1 MVQKK
6 EINILIKTIVPYF
19 LTLILIYSFAS
30 LGIWQLKRAEEKK
43 SALQAFV
50 ASDEYLHINTMTDF
64 ELYQK
69 IKAQGKYINN
79 KQIII
84 DNIIRD
90 GQLGHIIITP
100 FEINASLPWLL
111 VNRGWIQ
118 KSTLQQKPV
127 NIKIHEKKLT
137 IKGSLGK
144 LPKIGIRD
152 AEAFE
157 NKSSWPIIGIYPTI
171 SEIEDVLNQ
180 KTLPYILLL
189 SPEDDNGYIRKWEPK
204 FTSPSTNYGYA
215 AQWFLMCLASVIFLI
230 IRIKKSYF

>member
-90 GQLGHIIITP
+90 GQLGHMIVTP

-111 VNRGWIQ
+111 VNRGWVQ
-118 KSTLQQKPV
+118 KNTPQQKPFD
-127 NIKIHEKKLT
+127 IKIHEKQLI
-137 IKGSLGK
+137 IKGLLGNV
-144 LPKIGIRD
+144 PKIGIRD
-152 AEAFE
+152 SEAFK

-171 SEIEDVLNQ
+171 NEIEDALSQ
-180 KTLPYILLL
+180 KTFPYILLL
-189 SPEDDNGYIRKWEPK
+189 SPEDDNGYIRKWDPK
-204 FTSPSTNYGYA
+204 ISDPSTNYGYA
-215 AQWFLMCLASVIFLI
+215 VQWFLMCLASVIFLI